1 MSFVST
7 GNKPVGNGGPVIT
20 TPPIAA
26 ITGRGESQKIWYYH
40 TDLTGTVQEVTAPD
54 GTLVWAGYQAGFG
67 ENRGDISNSG
77 AYFEQPLRLPGQYY
91 DEETGLHYNLF
102 RYYAPECGRFISQD
116 PISIRGGL
124 NLYAYAPN
132 TLSWADPL
140 GLTAKADITTF
151 YHAGD
156 ITGPI
161 EPSKERVGL
170 DFNPAG
176 KGGFYVTTDKGQA
189 LDWATK
195 RGHPSITQFDI
206 PNSELAKLD
215 IKIFDSASGE
225 WSDFVTQGRQGTL
238 SHNFDAVSG
247 PMVENPGTVRRG
259 DTPKPIGSQLAIFS
273 DKAAA
278 LFDRFNTRGC

>member
-156 ITGPI
+156 IQGP
-161 EPSKERVGL
+161 
-170 DFNPAG
+170 
-176 KGGFYVTTDKGQA
+176 
-189 LDWATK
+189 
-195 RGHPSITQFDI
+195 
-206 PNSELAKLD
+206 
-215 IKIFDSASGE
+215 
-225 WSDFVTQGRQGTL
+225 
-238 SHNFDAVSG
+238 
-247 PMVENPGTVRRG
+247 
-259 DTPKPIGSQLAIFS
+259 
-273 DKAAA
+273 
-278 LFDRFNTRGC
+278 